1 MAKAKVSKSDPIF
14 LKKPRNSKVI
24 ARLSGD
30 KSAEKILKGFDK
42 DTRIVGLT
50 NGAFSLIS
58 LISELLKI
66 IGSSKITLST
76 WSAGFY
82 DIGAFKDL
90 QDSGLVT
97 EIRIIIDKSFKTRLK
112 QYSVHL
118 LDVFSAEKIRT
129 TKSHSKFVLLE
140 NHDWKVV
147 ILSSMNLNENIRSE
161 NFDVQHDPEV
171 FEMLNDFANK
181 LFAVQEPGL
190 VNNENAVAASM
201 DKIFQTNY
209 SKKDQMEE
217 ADQNLTNDND
227 DTFNIDFEFE
237 SDIDVDVDID
247 FDIDL

>member
-1 MAKAKVSKSDPIF
+1 MPKAKVSKSDPIY
-14 LKKPRNSKVI
+14 LKKPRKSKVI

-30 KSAEKILKGFDK
+30 RTAERILKGFDR

-82 DIGAFKDL
+82 DIGAFKEL
-90 QDSGLVT
+90 QDSGFAT
-97 EIRIIIDKSFKTRLK
+97 DIRIIIDKSFKTRLH

-140 NHDWKVV
+140 NNEWKVV

-171 FEMLNDFANK
+171 FQMLNDFANK

-190 VNNENAVAASM
+190 VNDENDVAISM
-201 DKIFQTNY
+201 DKIFQTDNF
-209 SKKDQMEE
+209 KKEKIEKVEQDSIND
-217 ADQNLTNDND
+217 ADDA
-227 DTFNIDFEFE
+227 FNINFEFE
-237 SDIDVDVDID
+237 SDIDIDVNFDID
-247 FDIDL
+247 F